1 MCCVRFYFG
10 HYNNNSTNY
19 GNVFF
24 WGVFSSP
31 FSGTVLRC
39 KSCRVL
45 YVFDIE
51 SKDKCTEKVEMVAQ
65 TLRNCGGQPNPAP
78 PSTDCSFQKCSRPKW
93 QRGLKKKFPA
103 HFLWEKMNA
112 RKKKKGMGAPKG
124 ILGQR
129 RRPYP
134 QIFVTPTFC
143 IFTGIDDFIHY
154 SPHIN
159 QQKL

>member
-1 MCCVRFYFG
+1 V
-10 HYNNNSTNY
+10 
-19 GNVFF
+19 V
-24 WGVFSSP
+24 VSP
-31 FSGTVLRC
+31 IQHHLQQTAVS
-39 KSCRVL
+39 KSV
-45 YVFDIE
+45 
-51 SKDKCTEKVEMVAQ
+51 Q
-65 TLRNCGGQPNPAP
+65 GQN
-78 PSTDCSFQKCSRPKW
+78 DREV
-93 QRGLKKKFPA
+93 LKKRFPA
-103 HFLWEKMNA
+103 HFLREKMNA

-134 QIFVTPTFC
+134 QISATPTFC